1 MTNDIRA
8 KMREALNN
16 LWSRVLSMFNGL
28 DQRVT
33 DLEEG
38 GGGGGG
44 GGDVNVI
51 EAISFNGANVP
62 PDASKRVSMTETDP
76 TVPNWAKAST
86 KPAYTASEVGAIPTT
101 GGTYTGNL
109 IRQDANVDIRL
120 SNNNVT
126 ARRTIKLPE
135 VQDGGSTTDV
145 IAGHAVQIDPNGHIA
160 VYQRACNYVNG
171 SFLWV
176 RHTVDIAKDGT
187 VTYTFTHPNEIKAA
201 LGITIPTKV
210 SDLTNDSG
218 FITAADVDTMGF
230 YIDAQ
235 GYVCQQITSDT
246 QGG

>member
-1 MTNDIRA
+1 LNRDNNDIRMTMKQWSA
-8 KMREALNN
+8 HM
-16 LWSRVLSMFNGL
+16 WSRIKSLFDGL

-62 PDASKRVSMTETDP
+62 PDASKRVSMSETDP
-76 TVPNWAKAST
+76 TVPAWAKAPT
-86 KPAYTASEVGAIPTT
+86 KPTYTASEVGALPANTPIPSKT
-101 GGTYTGNL
+101 
-109 IRQDANVDIRL
+109 
-120 SNNNVT
+120 
-126 ARRTIKLPE
+126 
-135 VQDGGSTTDV
+135 
-145 IAGHAVQIDPNGHIA
+145 
-160 VYQRACNYVNG
+160 
-171 SFLWV
+171 
-176 RHTVDIAKDGT
+176 
-187 VTYTFTHPNEIKAA
+187 
-201 LGITIPTKV
+201 